1 MNVESVR
8 KAPWIILFLGIVCI
22 SVSAI
27 FVKEAHVNGISSA
40 FYRIFFAIIFIL
52 PFYIRTKNKN
62 MSYKGICICLL
73 GGMFFAF
80 ELVFWNIAVIIS
92 NATFPTLIV
101 NLSSIWVGIGAMIL
115 FKEKLNHFHWIGN
128 GIAMLGIAV
137 LIGISNIVE
146 MKVDRGFIFSIIASI
161 FLALYVLSVKQ
172 VRLQNSTLQVVFF
185 TFLGSV
191 VTLFICCII
200 TKSELYGFSSISWIY
215 LLCLGLIT
223 QVGGYFLINFSLGY
237 IDSSK
242 VSIFTLVQP
251 ILTAI
256 FAVIILNE
264 SFAMHHIIGGF
275 LVLIGLFIA
284 IAIKD
289 AHLRQNVRQRVS

>member
-1 MNVESVR
+1 MIVEKVR
-8 KAPWIILFLGIVCI
+8 RAPWILLFLGIVCI

-40 FYRIFFAIIFIL
+40 FYRMFFAILFIL
-52 PFYIRTKNKN
+52 PFYIRTNNKS
-62 MSYKGICICLL
+62 MGYKGICICLL

-101 NLSSIWVGIGAMIL
+101 NLSSIWVGIGALIL
-115 FKEKLNHFHWIGN
+115 FKEKQNHFHWIGN
-128 GIAMLGIAV
+128 SIAMLGIAV
-137 LIGISNIVE
+137 LIGISNILE
-146 MKVDRGFIFSIIASI
+146 MKVDRGFMFSIIASI
-161 FLALYVLSVKQ
+161 FLALYVLSVKH
-172 VRLQNSTLQVVFF
+172 VRLKNSTLQVVFF

-191 VTLFICCII
+191 ITLFICCII
-200 TKSELYGFSSISWIY
+200 TDSKLYEFSFVSWIY

-242 VSIFTLVQP
+242 VSISTLLQP

-256 FAVIILNE
+256 FAMIILNE
-264 SFAMHHIIGGF
+264 SFVMHQIIGGL
-275 LVLIGLFIA
+275 LVLSGLFMA
-284 IAIKD
+284 IAISD
-289 AHLRQNVRQRVS
+289 AHWRAK